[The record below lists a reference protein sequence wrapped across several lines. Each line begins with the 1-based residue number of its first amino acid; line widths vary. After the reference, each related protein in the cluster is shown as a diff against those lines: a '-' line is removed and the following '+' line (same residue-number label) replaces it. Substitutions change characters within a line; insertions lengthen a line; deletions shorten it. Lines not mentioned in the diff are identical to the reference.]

1 VISTLCDQQ
10 AGEVPWEANARDR
23 VMRDGKSGGR
33 PSERKRKVGER
44 GLRHLKNECY
54 DWAE

>member
-1 VISTLCDQQ
+1 MISLCDQQ